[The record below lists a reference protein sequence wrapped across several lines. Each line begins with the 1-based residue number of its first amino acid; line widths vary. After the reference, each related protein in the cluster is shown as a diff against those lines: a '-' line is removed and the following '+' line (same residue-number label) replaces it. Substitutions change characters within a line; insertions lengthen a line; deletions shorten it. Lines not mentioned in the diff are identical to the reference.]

1 MKIDIPDSIMK
12 KAKAG
17 YIKQAQA
24 HKIDMQIQE
33 INRQIAELEAKKME
47 LAKSTNWSI
56 ECYSAV
62 TFYEIEQ
69 YIAGEIEAGRI

>member
-1 MKIDIPDSIMK
+1 MKIEIPDEIMQ
-12 KAKAG
+12 KAKSG

-47 LAKSTNWSI
+47 LAKQASWSI
-56 ECYSAV
+56 ESYSTV
-62 TFYEIEQ
+62 VFYEIER
-69 YIAGEIEAGRI
+69 YIAGEIEAGKI